1 MQISNPLQFDQ
12 VGYKLTISMT
22 NCDRRTFLRLMFG
35 VAVSGLVGRSSLY
48 GAFQQTEPFKML
60 VIGDSLI
67 WGQGLL
73 EKDKTYTHVASW
85 LRNEVFTGRRTVD
98 IKVKAHSGAT
108 IKLVPKEAE
117 SLKAANVDPAI
128 EYKGEVNIGF
138 PSMMQQVDKAASEYG
153 PSGADLILMT
163 AGITDIT
170 VEGVLDPFGK
180 EAELKKEIETYCGGQ
195 MTELLGHIG
204 KANPNATIVV
214 LGYYPIISKKS
225 RASRVFNGWLEA
237 RETASFLKPIFNN
250 VLTRALFFSRI
261 RKKVIKRSKVWLED
275 SNYHLRIAVETYN
288 KAVGSPKAVFVPSTL
303 TDENAVEAPN
313 TKLFRMKKNGD
324 TEDPLFAE
332 RTVDCAAILNDLN
345 SKAKLKYRPS
355 RCAMAAVGHPDP
367 NGAAAYADAVKAA
380 LKLIFASK

>member
-1 MQISNPLQFDQ
+1 
-12 VGYKLTISMT
+12 MT
-22 NCDRRTFLRLMFG
+22 NIDRRTFLGLLSG
-35 VAVSGLVGRSSLY
+35 AVAFGLVGRAGTFGIPEDPTPY
-48 GAFQQTEPFKML
+48 EVL

-73 EKDKTYTHVASW
+73 EKDKTYTHIANW
-85 LRNEVFTGRRTVD
+85 LRKDILTGIRTVD
-98 IKVKAHSGAT
+98 VKVKAHSGAT
-108 IKLVPKEAE
+108 IKLDPQEAA
-117 SLKAANVDPAI
+117 SLNTAKVDPTI

-138 PSMMQQVDKAASEYG
+138 PSIWQQVDKASSEYG
-153 PSGADLILMT
+153 PTGAHLILLT

-180 EAELKKEIETYCGGQ
+180 EADLKKEIATYCGGQ
-195 MTELLGHIG
+195 VTELLGHIG

-214 LGYYPIISKKS
+214 LGYYPIITKQS
-225 RASRVFNGWLEA
+225 RASRVFNGWLES

-250 VLTRALFFSRI
+250 ALTRTLFFSRI

-275 SNYHLRIAVETYN
+275 SNYHLRMSVETHN
-288 KAVGSPKAVFVPSTL
+288 RTVGSPKAIFVASPL
-303 TDENAVEAPN
+303 TEDNAVEAPN

-324 TEDPLFAE
+324 IEDPLFAE
-332 RTVDCAAILNDLN
+332 RTADCAAVLNDLN

-367 NGAAAYADAVKAA
+367 NGAAAYAEAVKAA
-380 LKLIFASK
+380 LKPLFAQK